1 MEIVTQQQ
9 SLQQHQQHPQHHSL
23 GHPQSGSSQ
32 RHVGLLQIAP
42 MNSGRGSSLTNT
54 TLTASSSS
62 MGGMTA
68 VSSSI
73 IMSAVSSSAAPTLGI
88 PTPNLTGVLTG
99 IKPPPLFSLPGARG
113 AEPGG
118 GAFRHQQDKPEEEK
132 PVSYVL
138 GGYRYLSTW

>member
-9 SLQQHQQHPQHHSL
+9 SLQQQQQQHQPHHNL
-23 GHPQSGSSQ
+23 GHHQSGSSQ

-42 MNSGRGSSLTNT
+42 VNSGRGGLTNT

-62 MGGMTA
+62 MGGITAVSSMGGMTA
-68 VSSSI
+68 VSSSS
-73 IMSAVSSSAAPTLGI
+73 MGSAAPTLGI

-113 AEPGG
+113 AEPRG
-118 GAFRHQQDKPEEEK
+118 GAFRHQQDKAEEEK

-138 GGYRYLSTW
+138 GG

>member
-9 SLQQHQQHPQHHSL
+9 SLQQQQQHQPPHHSL

-42 MNSGRGSSLTNT
+42 VNSSRGGSLANT

-62 MGGMTA
+62 SMGGMMTA

-118 GAFRHQQDKPEEEK
+118 GAFRHQQQDKAEEEK

-138 GGYRYLSTW
+138 GG

>member
-9 SLQQHQQHPQHHSL
+9 SLQQHQPHHNL
-23 GHPQSGSSQ
+23 GHPQSGSGQ

-42 MNSGRGSSLTNT
+42 VNSGGRGGSLTNT

-62 MGGMTA
+62 MGGITAVSSMGGMTA
-68 VSSSI
+68 VSSSS
-73 IMSAVSSSAAPTLGI
+73 MGSAAPTLGI

-113 AEPGG
+113 AEPGA

-138 GGYRYLSTW
+138 GG